1 MFQKQHGMFPIRSLI
16 RSVASKIIAARNH
29 DLAVALMM
37 GANILR
43 SGDKAELWCP
53 TRGQMKD
60 IQNL

>member
-1 MFQKQHGMFPIRSLI
+1 MFPIRSLI